1 MSSHP
6 PINPLPP
13 REKQPLPAPDFPA
26 RPNGILRDFAAIGIL
41 LLLVT
46 FVWCA
51 GWGIWS
57 SRDWNQPTAYL
68 DIRQSDVIGMLAVF
82 KAARDGHQNPL
93 SQKIVPELG
102 APGQADWTSIPTIEE
117 VPLYLTGV
125 LARFTGLFAA
135 LNIKLLVGH
144 LLAALTFYLVARYF
158 QCTVAWAFLGG
169 LAYGLAPFIFSESPH
184 HSVVA
189 YVWHIPL
196 FLVVWKWVSTPPGIL
211 PLSGKF
217 WFAIAVAFITG
228 FQNIYYTNIF
238 CQLTLLGGILLFLR
252 ERSKPAL
259 VSMFA
264 VIGGSAAAFA
274 LMNIDTWMYQL
285 SNQGASF
292 AIERQFRWLE
302 IYALKLSDLFIPLS
316 THQSPAFRNFSLAHA
331 QQIVLSNE
339 GTYLG
344 LLGIASLLLL
354 LGIAAYRVIFRSPK
368 SIPAEAWQILW
379 IFAVFTTG
387 GLNAI
392 SGIFGLTLF
401 RAGYRLSI
409 VVLAIALLFAMQQA
423 TKYFAEQKKL
433 GHLIALALLLI
444 VIWDQMPLA
453 PNQQEKALRSLQVE
467 SDREFAQAMESALPR
482 GSMIFQLPV
491 MSFPEAPVAGIT
503 PYEHFR
509 PYIYTDNLRYSFGLT
524 KGALETGWHSQL
536 VNLPLDKTIELL
548 KKQGFGA
555 VYLNRKGFPDK
566 GEAILTG
573 LAGEGLTKRIDS
585 KAGDLVAIPL
595 DLDSLEKAD

>member
-1 MSSHP
+1 M
-6 PINPLPP
+6 NDLTANGAQPLPP
-13 REKQPLPAPDFPA
+13 SDVLPGKKKHA
-26 RPNGILRDFAAIGIL
+26 RDLAAIGTL
-41 LLLVT
+41 LLLVA

-57 SRDWNQPTAYL
+57 VRDWNQPTAYL

-102 APGQADWTSIPTIEE
+102 APDQADWTSIPTIEE
-117 VPLYLTGV
+117 VPFFLTGV

-144 LLAALTFYLVARYF
+144 LLAALTFYLVARYS
-158 QCTVAWAFLGG
+158 QCTIPWAFLGG

-196 FLVVWKWVSTPPGIL
+196 FLVVWKWASTPPGII

-217 WFAIAVAFITG
+217 WFAIAVAFLTG
-228 FQNIYYTNIF
+228 LQNIYYTNIF
-238 CQLTLLGGILLFLR
+238 CQLTLLGGALLFLR

-259 VSMFA
+259 LSTFA
-264 VIGGSAAAFA
+264 VIGGSAAAFV
-274 LMNIDTWMYQL
+274 LMNIDTWMYQF
-285 SNQGASF
+285 SNEGASF

-302 IYALKLSDLFIPLS
+302 IYALKLSDLFIPLT
-316 THQSPAFRNFSLAHA
+316 THQSLAFRNFSLAHA

-344 LLGIASLLLL
+344 LVGIVSLLVVF
-354 LGIAAYRVIFRSPK
+354 GVAAYRVIVRSPK
-368 SIPAEAWQILW
+368 SIPSEAWQILW
-379 IFAVFTTG
+379 IFVVFTTG

-423 TKYFAEQKKL
+423 TKYFVGRKKL
-433 GHLIALALLLI
+433 GHLIATALVLI
-444 VIWDQMPLA
+444 VIWDQMPLV
-453 PNQQEKALRSLQVE
+453 PGQQERALRALQVE
-467 SDREFAQAMESALPR
+467 SDREFALAMEDALPT
-482 GSMIFQLPV
+482 GAMIFQLPV

-503 PYEHFR
+503 PYEHLR
-509 PYIYTDNLRYSFGLT
+509 PYLYTNNLRYSFGLT
-524 KGALETGWHSQL
+524 KGGVETGWQSQL
-536 VNLPLDKTIELL
+536 VNLPLDKTVALL
-548 KKQGFGA
+548 KKQGFGGI
-555 VYLNRKGFPDK
+555 YINRKGFPDR
-566 GEAILTG
+566 GEAILSG
-573 LAGEGLTKRIDS
+573 LAGAGLTEKIES
-585 KAGDLVAIPL
+585 KAGDLVCVLIPM
-595 DLDSLEKAD
+595 

>member
-1 MSSHP
+1 MTV
-6 PINPLPP
+6 
-13 REKQPLPAPDFPA
+13 QPLPASNSPQSTS
-26 RPNGILRDFAAIGIL
+26 RTLHDFAAVGML
-41 LLLVT
+41 LLLVA

-51 GWGIWS
+51 GWGMWS
-57 SRDWNQPTAYL
+57 SRDWNEPTAYSE
-68 DIRQSDVIGMLAVF
+68 IRQSDVIGMLAVF

-93 SQKIVPELG
+93 AQKTIPELG
-102 APGQADWTSIPTIEE
+102 APDQADWTSIPTIEE

-135 LNIKLLVGH
+135 LNIKLLLGH

-158 QCTVAWAFLGG
+158 QCSIPWAFLGG
-169 LAYGLAPFIFSESPH
+169 FAYGLAPFIFSESPH

-189 YVWHIPL
+189 FVWHIPL
-196 FLVVWKWVSTPPGIL
+196 FLVIWKWVSTPPGIT
-211 PLSGKF
+211 PMSRRF
-217 WFAIAVAFITG
+217 WLAIAVAFITG
-228 FQNIYYTNIF
+228 LQNIYYTNIF
-238 CQLTLLGGILLFLR
+238 CQLTLLGGILLFVR

-259 VSMFA
+259 LSTFA

-292 AIERQFRWLE
+292 GIERQFRWME
-302 IYALKLSDLFIPLS
+302 IYALKLSDLLIPLS
-316 THQSPAFRNFSLAHA
+316 THQSAVFRDFNLNHA

-344 LLGIASLLLL
+344 LIGIASLLLVF
-354 LGIAAYRVIFRSPK
+354 GIAAYRVIFRSPK

-409 VVLAIALLFAMQQA
+409 VILAIALLFAMQQA
-423 TKYFAEQKKL
+423 AKYFAGRKKL
-433 GHLIALALLLI
+433 GSLVATALTLI

-453 PNQQEKALRSLQVE
+453 PNHQEKALRALQVQ
-467 SDREFAQAMESALPR
+467 SDRDFAKAMENALPD
-482 GSMIFQLPV
+482 GAMIFQLPV
-491 MSFPEAPVAGIT
+491 MSFPEAPVPGVS
-503 PYEHFR
+503 PYEHLR
-509 PYIYTDNLRYSFGLT
+509 PYLYTDSLRYSFGST
-524 KGALETGWHSQL
+524 KQEMETGWQSQL
-536 VNLPLDKTIELL
+536 VNLPLNKTIEVLRR
-548 KKQGFGA
+548 QGFGA
-555 VYLNRKGFPDK
+555 IYINRKGFPDK
-566 GEAILTG
+566 GEALLLG
-573 LAGEGLTKRIDS
+573 LAEAGLAEKIES
-585 KAGDLVAIPL
+585 KAGDLVCVIL
-595 DLDSLEKAD
+595 N

>member
-1 MSSHP
+1 MTALSSTEAP
-6 PINPLPP
+6 PSGV
-13 REKQPLPAPDFPA
+13 RR
-26 RPNGILRDFAAIGIL
+26 RPSTGDVSAIGAL
-41 LLLVT
+41 LLLVA

-57 SRDWNQPTAYL
+57 GRDWNQPTAYL
-68 DIRQSDVIGMLAVF
+68 EIRQSDVLGMLAVF

-93 SQKIVPELG
+93 AQKIVPELA
-102 APGQADWTSIPTIEE
+102 APGQADWTAIPTIEE

-135 LNIKLLVGH
+135 LNLKLLLGH
-144 LLAALTFYLVARYF
+144 LLAALTFYLVARYSK
-158 QCTVAWAFLGG
+158 CTIPWAFLGG
-169 LAYGLAPFIFSESPH
+169 LAYGLAPFVFSESPH
-184 HSVVA
+184 HSIVA

-196 FLVVWKWVSTPPGIL
+196 FLVVWKWVSTSPGIL

-217 WFAIAVAFITG
+217 WLAVAVAFITG
-228 FQNIYYTNIF
+228 LQNIYYTNIF

-259 VSMFA
+259 VSTFA
-264 VIGGSAAAFA
+264 IIGGSAAAFA
-274 LMNIDTWMYQL
+274 LMNIDTWMYKL
-285 SNQGASF
+285 SNEGASF
-292 AIERQFRWLE
+292 AIERHFKWLE

-316 THQSPAFRNFSLAHA
+316 THQSPAFRLFNLNHS

-344 LLGIASLLLL
+344 LVGIASLLVVF
-354 LGIAAYRVIFRSPK
+354 GVSAFRVISRSAK
-368 SIPAEAWQILW
+368 TIPPEAWQILW

-409 VVLAIALLFAMQQA
+409 VILAIALLFAMQQA
-423 TKYFAEQKKL
+423 SKYFAGRIKL
-433 GHLIALALLLI
+433 GHLVVAALTLI

-453 PNQQEKALRSLQVE
+453 PSGQEKALRSLQVE
-467 SDREFAQAMESALPR
+467 SDRQFAMAMEDALPQ
-482 GSMIFQLPV
+482 GAMVFQLPV

-503 PYEHFR
+503 PYEHLR
-509 PYIYTDNLRYSFGLT
+509 PYLYSNKLRYSFGLT
-524 KGALETGWHSQL
+524 KGAIETGWHSQL
-536 VNLPLDKTIELL
+536 VNLPLDNTVDLL
-548 KKQGFGA
+548 KQQGFHA
-555 VYLNRKGFPDK
+555 IYLNRKGFPDK
-566 GEAILTG
+566 GEAL
-573 LAGEGLTKRIDS
+573 LEGLKQLGLREHINS
-585 KAGDLVAIPL
+585 RAMDLIAIPIHAQP
-595 DLDSLEKAD
+595 EQGPP